1 MQMNSIHSVDWH
13 QHSISVIKLFLHISR
28 SILFYN
34 LIFIFLKIIVK
45 YFPGV
50 ESDLCSSVE
59 RCEQADDQNTT
70 VETRLSLGPGLSIYH
85 NTTPQQLIQTFVSTT
100 PTPVESVRL
109 NISELLLLISRPDQT
124 LVLSTTSLN
133 STGSVSLSVPASAQ
147 SPDIRPSLTGHSK
160 HLLSSVHRQP
170 NWPETGSILAL
181 WWPVWC
187 P

>member
-170 NWPETGSILAL
+170 NWPDPGSILAL

>member
-1 MQMNSIHSVDWH
+1 M
-13 QHSISVIKLFLHISR
+13 
-28 SILFYN
+28 
-34 LIFIFLKIIVK
+34 IFK

-50 ESDLCSSVE
+50 ENDLCSSVERCE

-100 PTPVESVRL
+100 PAVESVRL
-109 NISELLLLISRPDQT
+109 NISELLLLLLISRPDQT

-181 WWPVWC
+181 
-187 P
+187 